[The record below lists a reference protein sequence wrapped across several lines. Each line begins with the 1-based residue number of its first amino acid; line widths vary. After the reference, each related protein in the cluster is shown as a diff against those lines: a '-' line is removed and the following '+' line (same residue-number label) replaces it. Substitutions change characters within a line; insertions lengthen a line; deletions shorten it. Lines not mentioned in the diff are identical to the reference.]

1 MRPDRSYLADFK
13 AGHVI
18 GDGQL
23 GRRKMGVSLH
33 CRRATEPLE
42 EVPLLQLNFP
52 SLHPFESRSLPAILL
67 EFAALSLMATH
78 NIPNATLVQLEP
90 EPQSANDGRARWII
104 APRPDKVGTASHIN
118 NVELGRHGRYR
129 TNVWT
134 YAGINS
140 FGRDRD
146 AELALHPTVKPIALV
161 ADAILDC
168 SKRRG
173 IVLDAF
179 AGSGTTLVAA
189 EKAGRWGY
197 GIELDP
203 HYCDVIIKRLTD
215 RTGLEAIHTETDKTF
230 ADRESEQSE

>member
-1 MRPDRSYLADFK
+1 MEALAETIRASYLADFK

-104 APRPDKVGTASHIN
+104 APRPDKVGTASHAP
-118 NVELGRHGRYR
+118 G
-129 TNVWT
+129 
-134 YAGINS
+134 
-140 FGRDRD
+140 
-146 AELALHPTVKPIALV
+146 P
-161 ADAILDC
+161 ADADIRGKLAFDLITQAGTHLD
-168 SKRRG
+168 R
-173 IVLDAF
+173 A
-179 AGSGTTLVAA
+179 
-189 EKAGRWGY
+189 
-197 GIELDP
+197 
-203 HYCDVIIKRLTD
+203 
-215 RTGLEAIHTETDKTF
+215 
-230 ADRESEQSE
+230 QSARHV